1 MMGHK
6 QFFYLNLLILKSLF
20 ILFMECLFFL
30 EKLVKITLAEFF

>member
-20 ILFMECLFFL
+20 IIFMQCLFF
-30 EKLVKITLAEFF
+30 EKN

>member
-20 ILFMECLFFL
+20 ILFMQFLFF
-30 EKLVKITLAEFF
+30 EKN